1 MVNSTFFFCPLETWQ
16 LWAILSPEISF
27 VKVAAAPLPPDPF
40 FFFCQVEKFHN
51 IKEKPEPNTMIS
63 CPKVDS
69 GPTIMCSSGV
79 WSNLHCMRLG
89 QTQKVAP
96 KGCSPSS
103 RANALLLA
111 LPTKARILCLD
122 SL

>member
-1 MVNSTFFFCPLETWQ
+1 MATLGHFISEK
-16 LWAILSPEISF
+16 ILCKSHSHPPS
-27 VKVAAAPLPPDPF
+27 PDPF
-40 FFFCQVEKFHN
+40 FFFWPSGEISQHK
-51 IKEKPEPNTMIS
+51 KKPEPNTMTS

-69 GPTIMCSSGV
+69 GTNNYV
-79 WSNLHCMRLG
+79 FLWSLEQPSLHAPG
-89 QTQKVAP
+89 TNTQKVAP